1 MNALGD
7 WRRFGEM
14 AVTLEWLRLKLIVD
28 EAPGPSTAR
37 EFVAVEGLRNE
48 LMRDERRHAN

>member
-14 AVTLEWLRLKLIVD
+14 VVTLEWLRLKLIVD

-48 LMRDERRHAN
+48 LMRDERHHAN